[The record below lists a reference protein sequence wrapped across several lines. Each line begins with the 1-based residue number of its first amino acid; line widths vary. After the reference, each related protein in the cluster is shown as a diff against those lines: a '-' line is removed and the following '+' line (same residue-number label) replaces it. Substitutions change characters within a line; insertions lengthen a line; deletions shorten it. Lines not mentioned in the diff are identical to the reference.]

1 MQATTDVPAAF
12 FGTELALAYPEAKVI
27 ILNRER
33 DKWYES
39 CMTSIHATFSSVSL
53 FNKLLVILFDPTLRQ
68 IGMFM
73 HKVDKTVL
81 GFDWPEKEKA
91 FAFYDHYY
99 DEWRREIPSE
109 RVLEYRVQDGWG
121 PLCKHLGVPVPVVEV
136 GGRMVEAEFPRMND
150 GASMRAAAGIKM
162 RAMRKRVFW
171 RLVGWVQT
179 MGFLGLLAYILY
191 FAPL

>member
-39 CMTSIHATFSSVSL
+39 CMTSIHATFSSLSL
-53 FNKLLVILFDPTLRQ
+53 SNKLLVILFDPTLRQ

-73 HKVDKTVL
+73 HKVDKMVL

-136 GGRMVEAEFPRMND
+136 G
-150 GASMRAAAGIKM
+150 AGCWKPSS
-162 RAMRKRVFW
+162 R
-171 RLVGWVQT
+171 G
-179 MGFLGLLAYILY
+179 
-191 FAPL
+191 